1 MPIYDFYILRYS
13 NRSSFGVLDEESI
26 LYTWNT
32 EIASDVNLF
41 SQALGTLTGGLRT
54 AAASV
59 CDRKSNSGNHY
70 NIFGLVQC
78 MPDLSAQQCDCQLLI
93 IRMGKWNDGR
103 TLNLIDPILKKV
115 VSRSAILIRCF
126 HIGLLCVQEMLLLSL
141 LYILL
146 FHPSLSAAQPNFNNY
161 NCNSNNASNYT
172 TSSTYQRNLN
182 SLLSSMA
189 SDAQIDYGFY
199 NLSVGEFP
207 DRVNAFA
214 LCRGDVAVDVCRSC
228 VNDSTHKILQ
238 VCPNKMEAFGVYELC
253 MIRYSN
259 RSIFGVVD
267 EKPSIYRANRKNVL
281 DETVFNEALQTLFA
295 RLQAKAASGNS
306 LKKFASGNQSA
317 GLETVYAIVQCTPDL
332 SEGQCSGCLLELF
345 RLIPNC
351 CDGNVKG
358 KIGVRLITPSC
369 NLRWEI
375 GKFFNGTLEIL
386 SPPSLPAPSQ
396 GKKNSTAVRT
406 IVIIVIPAVGV
417 MILVICICLF
427 IRTRKGR
434 EKEGVENMDEIE
446 SAESL
451 QFAFSTIRDA
461 TEDFSEKNML
471 GQGGFGAVY
480 KGVLP
485 SGQEIAVK
493 RLSKDSGQGDLE
505 FKNEVLL
512 VAKLQHR
519 NLVRLL
525 GFCLQGIERL
535 LIYEFVPNASL
546 DHFIFDP
553 TKRVQLNWERRYK
566 IIGGIA
572 RGLLYLHEDSRLRI
586 IHRDLKASNILLD
599 EEMNPKISDFGMASG
614 YMAPE
619 YAMQGHF
626 SVKSD
631 VFSFG
636 VLVLE
641 IVTGKKNSFR
651 NGDDIEHLMSHAWKN
666 WREGTAQNII
676 DPVLSN
682 GSATEMMRCIHIG
695 LLCVQENV
703 ADRPTMAS
711 VVLMLSSSSL
721 TLQIPSQPAFFMG
734 NNTYQSD
741 MSSSLGITQGKWNE
755 GTPLDIIDP
764 TMNDDPRSEI
774 MRCIHSEFRKKKPLD
789 QLWLNTVPMDSSKPV
804 LLLSLL
810 YILLFQPSLSAA
822 QPNFNRYNCNY
833 NNVNNDTTSST
844 YQRNLKSL
852 LSSLASDT
860 QIDYGFYNQSVGEF
874 PDRVNAI
881 ALCRGDI
888 AVDVCR
894 SCVNDSTRKIVE
906 VCPNRMDV
914 IGVYEFCMIRYSNR
928 SIFGVV
934 DDQRYLFTTNSNYVF
949 DETVFNQSL
958 QTLFARL
965 QARAAS
971 ESSLKK
977 FASGNQGAG
986 DETVYAIVQCTPD
999 LSEGQCSTCLLKL
1012 SSMIRTCCNGEIKGR
1027 IGARLSVPSCNLR
1040 WELRKIFNGT
1050 LEILPPPPPPPQIL
1064 SPTSPPEPSQ
1074 GMKSNTSTRII
1085 VITVILAVGLM
1096 VLVICICLFIRKRM
1110 QREKERV
1117 EIEDEIES
1125 AESLQFTLSTI
1136 RVATEDFSEK
1146 NMLGQG
1152 GFGVV
1157 YKGVLPSGQEIA
1169 VKRLSKDSG
1178 QGDLE
1183 FKNEVLLVA
1192 KLQHRNLVRLLGFCL
1207 QGIERLLIYEF
1218 MPNASLDHFIF
1229 DPTKRVQLNW
1239 ERRYKIIGGIARG
1252 LLYLHED
1259 SRLRIIHRD
1268 LKASN
1273 ILLDEEMNPK
1283 ISDFGMASGYMA
1295 PEYALQGQFSVK
1307 LDVFSFGVLAL
1318 EIVTGKKNSF
1328 RNGDDI
1334 EHLISLAWRNWREGT
1349 AQDIIDPV
1357 LSSSSATEMMRC
1369 IHIGLLCVQENAN
1382 NGFSSSYAKQLFPC
1396 ITNTFSTCI
1405 FMSRTYQSDM
1415 SSSLGQNS
1423 RVTDQSS
1430 LSESERIPLSRNEVS
1445 ISELYPR

>member
-1 MPIYDFYILRYS
+1 MD
-13 NRSSFGVLDEESI
+13 SS
-26 LYTWNT
+26 
-32 EIASDVNLF
+32 
-41 SQALGTLTGGLRT
+41 
-54 AAASV
+54 
-59 CDRKSNSGNHY
+59 K
-70 NIFGLVQC
+70 LV
-78 MPDLSAQQCDCQLLI
+78 
-93 IRMGKWNDGR
+93 
-103 TLNLIDPILKKV
+103 
-115 VSRSAILIRCF
+115 
-126 HIGLLCVQEMLLLSL
+126 LLLSL

-146 FHPSLSAAQPNFNNY
+146 FHPSLSAAQQNFSNY
-161 NCNSNNASNYT
+161 DCTSNSVSNYT
-172 TSSTYQRNLN
+172 TNSTYQRNLN

-238 VCPNKMEAFGVYELC
+238 VCPNKMEAFGVYEFC

-259 RSIFGVVD
+259 RSIFGV
-267 EKPSIYRANRKNVL
+267 NVL

-332 SEGQCSGCLLELF
+332 SEGQCSSCLLELF

-351 CDGNVKG
+351 CNGNVKG

-396 GKKNSTAVRT
+396 GKKNNTAVRT
-406 IVIIVIPAVGV
+406 IVIIVIAAVGV
-417 MILVICICLF
+417 TILVICICLF
-427 IRTRKGR
+427 IRARKER
-434 EKEGVENMDEIE
+434 EKEGVETVDEIE

-461 TEDFSEKNML
+461 TKDFSEKNML

-546 DHFIFDP
+546 DHFIFDS

-599 EEMNPKISDFGMASG
+599 EEMNPKISDFGMARLFVVDQTQGNTSRIVGTYG

-676 DPVLSN
+676 DPILSN

-741 MSSSLGITQGKWNE
+741 MSSSLG
-755 GTPLDIIDP
+755 
-764 TMNDDPRSEI
+764 
-774 MRCIHSEFRKKKPLD
+774 H
-789 QLWLNTVPMDSSKPV
+789 
-804 LLLSLL
+804 
-810 YILLFQPSLSAA
+810 
-822 QPNFNRYNCNY
+822 
-833 NNVNNDTTSST
+833 
-844 YQRNLKSL
+844 
-852 LSSLASDT
+852 
-860 QIDYGFYNQSVGEF
+860 
-874 PDRVNAI
+874 
-881 ALCRGDI
+881 
-888 AVDVCR
+888 
-894 SCVNDSTRKIVE
+894 
-906 VCPNRMDV
+906 
-914 IGVYEFCMIRYSNR
+914 
-928 SIFGVV
+928 
-934 DDQRYLFTTNSNYVF
+934 
-949 DETVFNQSL
+949 
-958 QTLFARL
+958 
-965 QARAAS
+965 
-971 ESSLKK
+971 
-977 FASGNQGAG
+977 
-986 DETVYAIVQCTPD
+986 
-999 LSEGQCSTCLLKL
+999 
-1012 SSMIRTCCNGEIKGR
+1012 
-1027 IGARLSVPSCNLR
+1027 
-1040 WELRKIFNGT
+1040 
-1050 LEILPPPPPPPQIL
+1050 
-1064 SPTSPPEPSQ
+1064 
-1074 GMKSNTSTRII
+1074 
-1085 VITVILAVGLM
+1085 
-1096 VLVICICLFIRKRM
+1096 
-1110 QREKERV
+1110 
-1117 EIEDEIES
+1117 
-1125 AESLQFTLSTI
+1125 
-1136 RVATEDFSEK
+1136 
-1146 NMLGQG
+1146 
-1152 GFGVV
+1152 
-1157 YKGVLPSGQEIA
+1157 
-1169 VKRLSKDSG
+1169 
-1178 QGDLE
+1178 
-1183 FKNEVLLVA
+1183 
-1192 KLQHRNLVRLLGFCL
+1192 
-1207 QGIERLLIYEF
+1207 
-1218 MPNASLDHFIF
+1218 
-1229 DPTKRVQLNW
+1229 
-1239 ERRYKIIGGIARG
+1239 
-1252 LLYLHED
+1252 
-1259 SRLRIIHRD
+1259 
-1268 LKASN
+1268 
-1273 ILLDEEMNPK
+1273 
-1283 ISDFGMASGYMA
+1283 
-1295 PEYALQGQFSVK
+1295 
-1307 LDVFSFGVLAL
+1307 
-1318 EIVTGKKNSF
+1318 
-1328 RNGDDI
+1328 
-1334 EHLISLAWRNWREGT
+1334 
-1349 AQDIIDPV
+1349 
-1357 LSSSSATEMMRC
+1357 
-1369 IHIGLLCVQENAN
+1369 
-1382 NGFSSSYAKQLFPC
+1382 
-1396 ITNTFSTCI
+1396 
-1405 FMSRTYQSDM
+1405 
-1415 SSSLGQNS
+1415 NS